1 MRFLTFVAVASTL
14 TSLACSRGS
23 GSTSTMST
31 QPVVSV
37 VGCVGQSKGAYVL
50 TTSRS
55 TAANGAVG
63 TSGTT
68 QPKQYRLLD
77 DAHTGVDRYV
87 DRQVQVTGK
96 AEKPGAEEN
105 ATLPT
110 IRVTQLSSLGGC

>member
-1 MRFLTFVAVASTL
+1 MRFVTFVAVASALTL
-14 TSLACSRGS
+14 FACSRGS
-23 GSTSTMST
+23 GSTSSRST
-31 QPVVSV
+31 QPLVTI
-37 VGCVGQSKGAYVL
+37 VGCVGQSNGAYVL

-63 TSGTT
+63 TSGT

-77 DAHTGVDRYV
+77 DGHTGVDRYV

-96 AEKPGAEEN
+96 AEKPGTEES

>member
-1 MRFLTFVAVASTL
+1 
-14 TSLACSRGS
+14 
-23 GSTSTMST
+23 
-31 QPVVSV
+31 
-37 VGCVGQSKGAYVL
+37 VL

-55 TAANGAVG
+55 AAANGAVG

-96 AEKPGAEEN
+96 AEKLGAEES